1 MYRVATQQAGALGQ
15 VVLGAFAHNDGT
27 QAQAVAT
34 TGFFD
39 QDARQ
44 QAADTTEAVQHNVG
58 AFTGSGVLLTYHVSH
73 FFTHELLG
81 GTASAFFAEFVGQLA
96 QVYRSRAELELA
108 HGFKQWE
115 CFVDGEFAVVG
126 GAMARKAVSF
136 ENRDDRLV
144 DQAAAID
151 RAHHIV
157 IAVQLADKRNHRFC
171 ECFTVDPFTKTL
183 VGLLSHGNLPH
194 VGAEKRGYIMPPD
207 WPRSNAP
214 QATKSACQKL
224 TPRWSPVNTRVPE
237 DQLLVRQGDLSVT
250 LRKPRAF

>member
-1 MYRVATQQAGALGQ
+1 MARRRRPSPPPV
-15 VVLGAFAHNDGT
+15 
-27 QAQAVAT
+27 
-34 TGFFD
+34 FD

-58 AFTGSGVLLTYHVSH
+58 AFTGRGVLLANHIGH
-73 FFTHELLG
+73 LFTHELLG
-81 GTASAFFAEFVGQLA
+81 GTAGAFFAEFVGQLA
-96 QVYRSRAELELA
+96 QVYRGRAELELA
-108 HGFKQWE
+108 HGFEQWE

-126 GAMARKAVSF
+126 GTVTRKAVGF
-136 ENRDDRLV
+136 ENRDDGLV

-157 IAVQLADKRNHRFC
+157 IAVQLTDKRDHRFC

-207 WPRSNAP
+207 RPRSNARP
-214 QATKSACQKL
+214 TTKPLAK
-224 TPRWSPVNTRVPE
+224 NTAALQPSKYAGSRRPLIGDA
-237 DQLLVRQGDLSVT
+237 DQLVRNPPKQSRISALHIESKHAIVCLSHYISY
-250 LRKPRAF
+250 KP